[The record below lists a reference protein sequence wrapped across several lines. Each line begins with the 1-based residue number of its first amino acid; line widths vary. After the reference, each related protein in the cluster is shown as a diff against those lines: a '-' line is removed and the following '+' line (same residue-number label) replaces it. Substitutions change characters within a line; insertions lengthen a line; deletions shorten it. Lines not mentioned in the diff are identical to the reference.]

1 MDNNQYKLEHTTFSR
16 PEWDQVIPYIDGGE
30 AAWKELSV
38 GKSSNQLVGVLV
50 GSLVG
55 KDNPGPV
62 EEFFEGE
69 VRIESFCLI
78 FR

>member
-1 MDNNQYKLEHTTFSR
+1 M
-16 PEWDQVIPYIDGGE
+16 IPYIDGGE
-30 AAWKELSV
+30 AAWKEMSA
-38 GKSSNQLVGVLV
+38 GKSSNQLVAVLV

-69 VRIESFCLI
+69 VR
-78 FR
+78 

>member
-1 MDNNQYKLEHTTFSR
+1 M
-16 PEWDQVIPYIDGGE
+16 
-30 AAWKELSV
+30 

-69 VRIESFCLI
+69 VRLRCFFFGFFIDLI
-78 FR
+78 IFIFSIRLV

>member
-1 MDNNQYKLEHTTFSR
+1 M
-16 PEWDQVIPYIDGGE
+16 IPYIDGGE

-50 GSLVG
+50 GSLIG

-69 VRIESFCLI
+69 VNILLNLFKFI
-78 FR
+78 FILVSKL